1 MDQNARDQAAES
13 LKKLETDDAQ
23 LRKTLDILGDAIKVG
38 NISDSTGVA
47 IGRGIRQVVNNF
59 NLTPEAAAG
68 LVDLRV
74 MLGSSLGLDT
84 TQYQIGD
91 LILDRTRV
99 FVGREHVFKQIDEFV
114 AGNVSGYLTLEGD
127 PGLGKSAILAEY
139 VRRTGCLVH
148 FNVRTLGV
156 VSAAKFLQNICAQLI
171 AEAELP
177 YTSLPADATSD
188 GAFLL
193 KLLKET
199 AAKKAP
205 GERLIIAVD
214 ALDEVDLSS
223 HPAGANVLFLPQTLP
238 DGVYF
243 IMTRRQVAVPF
254 YVQAEQKLVDLMAFP
269 TENKK
274 DVQIYITRAS
284 ERAGIQT
291 WIKGQ
296 DGLNK
301 DDFIKKMVERSE
313 SNFMYLRY
321 VLPEIEKGRYSDLK
335 LEKLPQG
342 LEGYYDSHWIHMGM
356 TAKPLPR
363 AKIRVVYV
371 LCEARRPVTRA
382 FIAHIAKDQ
391 ALQID
396 ILTVQEVLDEWDQ
409 FLHEQE
415 TAEGTVY
422 SLYHA
427 SFRDFLHRKDIVQ
440 ATGETIQSINAVI
453 ADNLWVDLFGESP

>member
-1 MDQNARDQAAES
+1 MDQHDRDWAAAS
-13 LKKLETDDAQ
+13 LKKLETGDAQ
-23 LRKTLDILGDAIKVG
+23 LRQSLNILGDAIQVG
-38 NISDSTGVA
+38 NITEATGVA

-59 NLTPEAAAG
+59 NLPPEAAAA

-91 LILDRTRV
+91 LILDRTRD
-99 FVGREHVFKQIDEFV
+99 FVGRDHVFKQIDEFV
-114 AGNVSGYLTLEGD
+114 AGNPSGYLTLEGD

-139 VRRTGCLVH
+139 VRRSGCLVH
-148 FNVRTLGV
+148 FNVRTLGI

-193 KLLKET
+193 KLLKEA

-205 GERLIIAVD
+205 GQKLIIAVD

-223 HPAGANVLFLPQTLP
+223 HPTGANILFLPQTLP
-238 DGVYF
+238 DSVYF

-254 YVQAEQKLVDLMAFP
+254 YVQAEQKLVDLMSFP
-269 TENKK
+269 AENQK
-274 DVQIYITRAS
+274 DVQFYITLAA
-284 ERAGIQT
+284 EREGIQI

-296 DGLNK
+296 AGLTEEE
-301 DDFIKKMVERSE
+301 FIKKMVDRSE

-321 VLPEIEKGRYSDLK
+321 VLPEIEKGRYSDLE
-335 LEKLPQG
+335 LGKLPQG

-371 LCEARRPVTRA
+371 LCETRRPVTRG
-382 FIAHIAKDQ
+382 FIAHIAKDP

-415 TAEGTVY
+415 TAEGTAY

-453 ADNLWVDLFGESP
+453 ADNLWDDLFGDSS